1 MFCVYTQQKEIEIMS
16 HAPVLVINESTKP
29 LVLQTVNLWLIKQE
43 DYHKDFLF
51 TDFKLI
57 DGDWR
62 FIALPC
68 TDKLIKSD
76 TQDLTDRMC
85 KEFGYQVIR

>member
-1 MFCVYTQQKEIEIMS
+1 MS
-16 HAPVLVINESTKP
+16 TAPILIINESTKP

-68 TDKLIKSD
+68 TDKPIMSD
-76 TQDLTDRMC
+76 TQNLTDRMC
-85 KEFGYQVIR
+85 KELGYQVIR